1 MSHGPRRVA
10 DPDLIFFGFPLRVG
24 ICDRHAQAKK
34 R

>member
-10 DPDLIFFGFPLRVG
+10 DPDLTFLGFPLRAG
-24 ICDRHAQAKK
+24 IHDRHAQAKK